1 MFPTH
6 RIMTLIRS
14 IGLSGILL
22 LLPLTTETS
31 AGAESN
37 TIDAATAVS
46 RRSLRGV
53 LMPLRSLQ
61 LSSRAAGVV
70 EKFGAEEGQ
79 YVAADDL
86 LVQLN
91 ADIERADVAR
101 AEAILE
107 SANGEWERTRREL
120 ERTKKLRQDSIGSEK
135 DLDDANYM
143 HLLAT
148 GRRKQATADLEMA
161 NARLKERAIY
171 APMSGLLFRRSRG
184 IGEAVERLEIVV
196 RLIDAS
202 KLELVVYAGAELL
215 GKFKEGQ
222 STRLTVDSGPATG
235 SQITGTVSQVDPT
248 MDPVSSTFRIKVQ
261 VAPTDKLQ
269 PGISVTLQIPS
280 EVN

>member
-1 MFPTH
+1 MFLLN
-6 RIMTLIRS
+6 RVSVFIRS
-14 IGLSGILL
+14 VGVASIVL
-22 LLPLTTETS
+22 LLPL
-31 AGAESN
+31 
-37 TIDAATAVS
+37 AATNAIAEPSNGDASAALS

-79 YVAADDL
+79 YVAANDL

-101 AEAILE
+101 AEAALE
-107 SANGEWERTRREL
+107 IANGEWERTKREL

-135 DLDDANYM
+135 DLEDANYM
-143 HLLAT
+143 HLLAI

-161 NARLKERAIY
+161 QARLKERAIF
-171 APMSGLLFRRSRG
+171 APISGLLFRRSRG

-215 GKFKEGQ
+215 GKFREGQ
-222 STRLTVDSGPATG
+222 MTRLLVDSGPAMGT
-235 SQITGTVSQVDPT
+235 QITGTVSQVDPT
-248 MDPVSSTFRIKVQ
+248 MDAVSSTFRIKVQ
-261 VAPTDKLQ
+261 VIPTDKVQ